1 MTPNTVPP
9 AKAGEPLGAIPFEFL
24 YFSELVGRRVC
35 AGKIRDKIGTL
46 DDLVVSLSEHYP
58 EAVGLY
64 LEHGWGKPTE
74 FVPWSRVKRIE
85 EDAIFVEPAEGGG
98 PYPPFVDQT
107 GWMMLQ
113 RHLVGRTVLDTD
125 GRRVEA
131 VNDVHFV
138 YSNRRLALVHVDTS
152 FNGFLRRWGLGR
164 FHLLK
169 DDFIPW
175 KYVQP
180 LSVEDATVTDK
191 VSLSITRRQLK
202 ELPSEDLA
210 DALEELSGEEQVA
223 LFSALDSEKAAETLS
238 EAEPRAQRQLIAGM
252 RQERARNVLSEMSVP
267 QLADLFTVL
276 PHDQVEEMIGLVPPE
291 HAARLRAIL
300 SEREATAHA
309 LMSSDC
315 LTVTRERTVGDVLR
329 EIRASGREPDTI
341 SYVYV
346 VADEQRTL
354 AGVLDLRELVL
365 ARDETPVTEVMV
377 APVITAEE
385 EDLREDIE
393 ALFAKYH
400 FRMLPVADRKDHL
413 LGVIRYN
420 DVMRGL
426 ETRAKA

>member
-1 MTPNTVPP
+1 MTPNSVPP
-9 AKAGEPLGAIPFEFL
+9 ARAAEPPGATPFEFL

-35 AGKIRDKIGTL
+35 AGKIRDKIGKL
-46 DDLVVSLSEHYP
+46 DDLVVSLSEQYP

-74 FVPWSRVKRIE
+74 FVPWSQVKRIE
-85 EDAIFVEPAEGGG
+85 EDAIFVEPAPGGG
-98 PYPPFVDQT
+98 PYPPFVDQP
-107 GWMMLQ
+107 GWMLLQ

-125 GRRVEA
+125 GRRIEA
-131 VNDVHFV
+131 VNDVHLLS
-138 YSNRRLALVHVDTS
+138 SNRRLALVNVDTS

-164 FHLLK
+164 LRLLK
-169 DDFIPW
+169 DDFISW
-175 KYVQP
+175 RYVQP
-180 LSVEDATVTDK
+180 LSVEDAVATDK

-210 DALEELSGEEQVA
+210 DALEEISGPEQVA

-252 RQERARNVLSEMSVP
+252 RRERARVVFSEMSVP

-276 PHDQVEEMIGLVPPE
+276 PHDQVQALMSLVPPE
-291 HAARLRAIL
+291 HAARVRAIL
-300 SEREATAHA
+300 SEREATARA
-309 LMSSDC
+309 LMSSDF
-315 LTVTRERTVGDVLR
+315 LAVPRERTVGDTLR
-329 EIRASGREPDTI
+329 EVRGSGREPGAI
-341 SYVYV
+341 SYVFV

-365 ARDETPVTEVMV
+365 ARDETPVADVMV

-385 EDLREDIE
+385 DDLREDIE

-426 ETRAKA
+426 DSRAKA

>member
-1 MTPNTVPP
+1 MTPNSTPP
-9 AKAGEPLGAIPFEFL
+9 SKGADAQGAVGFQFL
-24 YFSELVGRRVC
+24 FFSELVGRRVC
-35 AGKIRDKIGTL
+35 AGKIRDKIGRL

-64 LEHGWGKPTE
+64 LEHGWGKPTT
-74 FVPWSRVKRIE
+74 FVPWSRVRRID
-85 EDAIFVEPAEGGG
+85 EDAIFVEPAVGG
-98 PYPPFVDQT
+98 PYPPFVDQP
-107 GWMMLQ
+107 GWMMLE

-125 GRRVEA
+125 GRRIEA
-131 VNDVHFV
+131 VNDVHLL
-138 YSNRRLALVHVDTS
+138 YSKNRLAVVHVDTS

-169 DDFIPW
+169 DDFISW

-180 LSVEDATVTDK
+180 LSVEDAAATDK
-191 VSLSITRRQLK
+191 VSLSITRRQLR

-223 LFSALDSEKAAETLS
+223 LFSALDSEKAAETLV

-252 RQERARNVLSEMSVP
+252 RQERARTVLSEMSVP

-276 PHDQVEEMIGLVPPE
+276 PHDQVQQMIGLLPPE
-291 HAARLRAIL
+291 QATRLRAIL
-300 SEREATAHA
+300 SEREATARA
-309 LMSSDC
+309 LMSSEF
-315 LTVTRERTVGDVLR
+315 LAVPRERTIGEVLR
-329 EIRASGREPDTI
+329 EIRDSGREPEAI

-354 AGVLDLRELVL
+354 VGVLDLRDLLL
-365 ARDETPVTEVMV
+365 ARDETSVTEVMA

-420 DVMRGL
+420 DIMRGVV
-426 ETRAKA
+426 TRVKV

>member
-1 MTPNTVPP
+1 
-9 AKAGEPLGAIPFEFL
+9 
-24 YFSELVGRRVC
+24 
-35 AGKIRDKIGTL
+35 
-46 DDLVVSLSEHYP
+46 
-58 EAVGLY
+58 
-64 LEHGWGKPTE
+64 
-74 FVPWSRVKRIE
+74 
-85 EDAIFVEPAEGGG
+85 
-98 PYPPFVDQT
+98 
-107 GWMMLQ
+107 
-113 RHLVGRTVLDTD
+113 
-125 GRRVEA
+125 
-131 VNDVHFV
+131 
-138 YSNRRLALVHVDTS
+138 
-152 FNGFLRRWGLGR
+152 
-164 FHLLK
+164 
-169 DDFIPW
+169 
-175 KYVQP
+175 
-180 LSVEDATVTDK
+180 VEDATTTDR

-210 DALEELSGEEQVA
+210 DALEELSGDEQVA
-223 LFSALDSEKAAETLS
+223 LFSALDSEKAAETLV

-252 RQERARNVLSEMSVP
+252 RQERARGVLSEMSVP

-276 PHDQVEEMIGLVPPE
+276 PHDQVQEMIGLLPPE
-291 HAARLRAIL
+291 HATRLRAIL
-300 SEREATAHA
+300 SEREASARA

-315 LTVTRERTVGDVLR
+315 LAVPRDRTVGDVLR
-329 EIRASGREPDTI
+329 EVRGSGRDPDGI

-426 ETRAKA
+426 ETRARI